1 MIVSAG
7 AMAAFPMAT
16 NAPEALAVL
25 AVKALGDTALGS
37 SPSAYTANLAG
48 ADQRTQALALLR
60 TFGDVGM
67 LVGGS
72 GVGAVAAIYGSDL
85 AMQGTAA
92 FLASNALLFSFR
104 HYVFTQ
110 DAPAKSPKIEAESPG
125 KKP

>member
-16 NAPEALAVL
+16 NAPEAFAVL

-72 GVGAVAAIYGSDL
+72 GVGRCWWGD
-85 AMQGTAA
+85 GP
-92 FLASNALLFSFR
+92 F
-104 HYVFTQ
+104 
-110 DAPAKSPKIEAESPG
+110 
-125 KKP
+125 